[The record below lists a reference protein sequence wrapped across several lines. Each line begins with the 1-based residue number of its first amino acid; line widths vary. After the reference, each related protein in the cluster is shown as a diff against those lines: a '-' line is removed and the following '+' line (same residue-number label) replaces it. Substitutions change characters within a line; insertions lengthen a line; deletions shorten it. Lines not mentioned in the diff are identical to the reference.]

1 MFFDL
6 SMLGIQQENKGYS
19 ICQIVRNN
27 GLSNNVLLKIDQ
39 HIKSNLIIYKLS
51 MLFSYN
57 LATEKFNIS
66 FLHNFQSLSNKWSAM
81 KDLLNDIWLSSEFF
95 FGTYQFSRYN
105 LLYILEYL
113 IFSAF
118 WGHSVLLR
126 IDQYTNN
133 LMIYNSRMFG
143 K

>member
-6 SMLGIQQENKGYS
+6 SMLDIQRENKGYS

-57 LATEKFNIS
+57 LVTEKFNIS
-66 FLHNFQSLSNKWSAM
+66 FLHNFQSLSNK
-81 KDLLNDIWLSSEFF
+81 
-95 FGTYQFSRYN
+95 
-105 LLYILEYL
+105 
-113 IFSAF
+113 
-118 WGHSVLLR
+118 
-126 IDQYTNN
+126 
-133 LMIYNSRMFG
+133 
-143 K
+143 